1 MCTFSCIVGPA
12 HAGAATSDHERRI
25 IVAIAERP
33 DPAPVVA
40 GTSRGYGGLSGYSAS
55 TRNRLTSADIARDHQ
70 LVEIANWN
78 IDLLHLH
85 CTLFEMPVGV
95 ERNALLVRLR
105 NDRRVRLAQPQQAF
119 YTLNSAAS
127 GT

>member
-1 MCTFSCIVGPA
+1 MCALSCIAGPV
-12 HAGAATSDHERRI
+12 HARGATSDHERRI

-40 GTSRGYGGLSGYSAS
+40 STLRGYGGLPGYSAS

-85 CTLFEMPVGV
+85 CMLFEIPVGV

-119 YTLNSAAS
+119 YTLNPTAS
-127 GT
+127 GS